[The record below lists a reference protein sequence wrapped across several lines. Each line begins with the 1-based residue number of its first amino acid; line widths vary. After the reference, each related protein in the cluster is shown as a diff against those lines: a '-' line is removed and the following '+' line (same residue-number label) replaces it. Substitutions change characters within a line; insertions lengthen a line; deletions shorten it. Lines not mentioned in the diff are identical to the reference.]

1 MLLAGFTL
9 LIFLHLSRYTFMI
22 FRKIWKNL
30 GRMFLEKID
39 DRYLRLDFLK
49 INNAVIYI
57 CMTCGFLKTNIA
69 FLIINLLLVSIFP

>member
-39 DRYLRLDFLK
+39 DRYLRLDFFK